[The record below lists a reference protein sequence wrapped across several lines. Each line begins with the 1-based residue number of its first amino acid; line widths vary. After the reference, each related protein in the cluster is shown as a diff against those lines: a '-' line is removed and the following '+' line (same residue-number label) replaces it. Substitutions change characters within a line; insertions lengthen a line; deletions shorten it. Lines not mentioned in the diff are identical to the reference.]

1 MLIIE
6 QYSNGQ
12 RMVVLKKDWNP
23 SMLSKGYVPKRK
35 NYVEG
40 QHMERLQRALL
51 ATQPNPRKQNASR

>member
-1 MLIIE
+1 MLVIE
-6 QYSNGQ
+6 QFSNGQ
-12 RMVVLKKDWNP
+12 RMVVFKKDWHP

-51 ATQPNPRKQNASR
+51 ATQPNSRKQNASS

>member
-1 MLIIE
+1 MLVIE

-51 ATQPNPRKQNASR
+51 LTRRVSK